1 MDEGPVVTFGAVR
14 CLAEAF
20 DGEELS
26 DDRLRFCLCAVLGS
40 IPVTVREMNVLWLLM
55 NGTFVVL
62 ETSMP
67 VADSLDR
74 APATETEGATEG
86 DIGRAS
92 IRHVLRPPDGVLGAA
107 AAAAAAVRW
116 SSLVSRR
123 AAEAESFEGDRSE
136 KSSAIGEAT
145 LAADSFPV

>member
-1 MDEGPVVTFGAVR
+1 MDEGAVVPLGAVR
-14 CLAEAF
+14 CLAVAF
-20 DGEELS
+20 EGEELP
-26 DDRLRFCLCAVLGS
+26 DDRLRSCLCAVLGS

-55 NGTFVVL
+55 NGAFVVL

-67 VADSLDR
+67 VKNSLDR

-86 DIGRAS
+86 DIGSAS

-107 AAAAAAVRW
+107 AAAAAEVR

-136 KSSAIGEAT
+136 KSSAIGEVT
-145 LAADSFPV
+145 MAADSLSV